1 MRSAGLMGD
10 AAVYM
15 TILYCLAFA
24 PFLLPAANDVG
35 ALTATS
41 YEVMRV
47 LVITAS
53 LARLGGS
60 GHVVLGSF
68 QWSKVGETRGFRRG
82 AERPVGG
89 ADGCAGTGGRAP
101 WGCAR
106 RLQSLRPEAQRV
118 PERHRLEVPVGG
130 GGIGRKYNL
139 FCKIIVN
146 LVRIPDD

>member
-24 PFLLPAANDVG
+24 PFLLPAAIDVG
-35 ALTATS
+35 DLTATP

-68 QWSKVGETRGFRRG
+68 QWSKVGETRGFGYHDGLDGSLSDSG
-82 AERPVGG
+82 AFQQVTEFH
-89 ADGCAGTGGRAP
+89 
-101 WGCAR
+101 
-106 RLQSLRPEAQRV
+106 S
-118 PERHRLEVPVGG
+118 
-130 GGIGRKYNL
+130 
-139 FCKIIVN
+139 
-146 LVRIPDD
+146 VR